1 MATDLRLPTITAQ
14 DMGGKIMQIQSY
26 LYQLVQDLNFILSQI
41 ESAEGTTVVM
51 QTQSG
56 TGTVDVAN
64 IFASIKTLLMRSRDL
79 AESYYEMYKPKLD
92 ETYVSQQIFNQYT
105 ANISSILASLDARV
119 TALENNP

>member
-14 DMGGKIMQIQSY
+14 DMGGKLMQIQSY

-56 TGTVDVAN
+56 TGTMDVAN

-92 ETYVSQQIFNQYT
+92 ETYVSRQIFNQYT